1 MEEREIFLVFF
12 CFLFLDFVWKVV
24 VVCNSFKLG
33 GVVWFGT
40 KPGFYRYT
48 VRYYGI
54 SVRRPLT
61 LKHQLPLTLLPD
73 CRPNYP
79 TILSL
84 KAFKHNI
91 YIENFGLEARKSR
104 NQVRKLFLQY
114 YSWVHL
120 VAAQVHP
127 KP

>member
-1 MEEREIFLVFF
+1 M
-12 CFLFLDFVWKVV
+12 
-24 VVCNSFKLG
+24 
-33 GVVWFGT
+33 WFGT

-79 TILSL
+79 TILSFTAL
-84 KAFKHNI
+84 KHNI

-104 NQVRKLFLQY
+104 NQVRDHYFTILQ
-114 YSWVHL
+114 L
-120 VAAQVHP
+120 GAPGGGPGAP
-127 KP
+127 